1 MSRIP
6 SVTLAPA
13 PGDTEE
19 ARAARR
25 RFLALAVIGAAL
37 LGAAAG
43 LIDTKVL
50 P

>member
-6 SVTLAPA
+6 TVTLAPA

-19 ARAARR
+19 HRASRR
-25 RFLALAVIGAAL
+25 LIFAAAFLGAAL

-43 LIDTKVL
+43 LIETRVL